1 MLVGSGACS
10 SRDHHF
16 VAQIL
21 AYDLNSV
28 DQLLGSRVLIRVAA
42 LVPPVLQDFALRELL
57 LEDFVCLLKCI
68 PKVGDA
74 DIQDSI
80 CWQQGKDS
88 ALITR
93 ARSLDF
99 RQFRAKF

>member
-1 MLVGSGACS
+1 MLVGGGACS
-10 SRDHHF
+10 SRNHHF

-21 AYDLNSV
+21 AYDLNLV
-28 DQLLGSRVLIRVAA
+28 DQLLGSGVLIRVAP
-42 LVPPVLQDFALRELL
+42 LVPPFLQDFALRELL
-57 LEDFVCLLKCI
+57 LKDFVCLLKCI

-80 CWQQGKDS
+80 RRQQGKDF
-88 ALITR
+88 AFITR
-93 ARSLDF
+93 TRSLDF